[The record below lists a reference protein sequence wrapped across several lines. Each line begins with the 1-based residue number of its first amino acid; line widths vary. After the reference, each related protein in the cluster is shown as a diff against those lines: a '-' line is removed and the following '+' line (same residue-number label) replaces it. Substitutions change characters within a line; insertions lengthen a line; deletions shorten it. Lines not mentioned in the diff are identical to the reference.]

1 VPFAALAGNDPARRP
16 AQLRRALAVV
26 AAVEDARGRE
36 VLARATVEL
45 AAIRL
50 CAATISTTWKESPM
64 PIPSVLSKLYDEGL
78 EEGLEKGR
86 EEGREKGLIEAV
98 ASLLRIR
105 FGDDP
110 RADAVASRLV
120 PLGATEA
127 MAAVERAGSLD
138 ELS

>member
-1 VPFAALAGNDPARRP
+1 
-16 AQLRRALAVV
+16 
-26 AAVEDARGRE
+26 
-36 VLARATVEL
+36 
-45 AAIRL
+45 
-50 CAATISTTWKESPM
+50 M

-78 EEGLEKGR
+78 EVGREEGR

-98 ASLLRIR
+98 ASLMRIR

-110 RADAVASRLV
+110 RVDAVASRLA

-138 ELS
+138 ELG

>member
-1 VPFAALAGNDPARRP
+1 
-16 AQLRRALAVV
+16 
-26 AAVEDARGRE
+26 
-36 VLARATVEL
+36 
-45 AAIRL
+45 
-50 CAATISTTWKESPM
+50 M

-86 EEGREKGLIEAV
+86 ERGLVEAV

-110 RADAVASRLV
+110 RVDPVAERLARR
-120 PLGATEA
+120 GAAEA